1 LTRQRRRTNVP
12 TGVRSLAETLAAEK
26 AMAETGTRNVPP
38 GNGGTDLSRR
48 FAGVLILCGL
58 PLLLLVVA
66 LGWFTYG
73 RAEVTAQAR
82 DHIVEHLLLVAG
94 IVATFSI
101 LATVVWR
108 QFVSPA
114 VALARAGALNG
125 RGAATALP
133 DVPAPWEGLRHQLE
147 ISITEQRAK
156 IHQLR
161 AMIDGIPLRTVYVD
175 PDLIYRDANREFLE
189 FVGKSRD
196 EVIGHSVEE
205 ILGPEVV
212 EQYQIMGER
221 VRAGETM
228 RWEGWIPFVTR
239 GERYLQVS
247 LMPYVAVG
255 DTRVGFLTFTRDLTE
270 LKRGEQELARNMEAL
285 ARSEAM
291 NKAVV
296 VSALDAI
303 IVSDEDWRIVEFNP
317 AAEAMFGHAR
327 AEAIGKHAFDIVVP
341 DDVRDMQ
348 IDTMTRY
355 KAKVDVGSL
364 ARRFDTVARR
374 RDGTVFPVE
383 YSVNTIRSGDHRLF
397 MAHVCDLTEAK
408 RMEAESQASR
418 ERLHQV
424 EKLSAMGSLLAGVAH
439 ELNNPLAI
447 VIAQS
452 SLLVEKAASDD
463 VKRRGERIHAA
474 AERCGRIVKSF
485 LAMARQKP
493 PQREPVDV
501 AQVVTG
507 ALDMVSYG
515 IRSSGIAIDLDIT
528 PDLPVISGDR
538 DLLTQVIA
546 NLMINAQQALMDR
559 PAPRQITLRIARA
572 GADIAIRVADNGP
585 GIPPDIMRRVFEPY
599 FTTKP
604 AGVGTGIGL
613 SICRNVVEAHGGK
626 VVLSNR
632 AEGGAQFDITLPIA
646 EAMARVPDI
655 MAHEAAQVGLSI
667 LIVDDEVDVARSLA
681 EIVEGLGHRTVTVDR
696 PAAALEEVANG
707 RFDVIFAD
715 LWMPGLDGI
724 DFRDRIHRRDPA
736 LAERT
741 VIVTGDTV
749 AGPDRLARAE
759 GSEAVVLEKPFT
771 FDDVR
776 TVLARVVTAG
786 ETAAAP
792 SRH

>member
-1 LTRQRRRTNVP
+1 MSRPVVVTWV
-12 TGVRSLAETLAAEK
+12 TLAAEK
-26 AMAETGTRNVPP
+26 AMAETGARGGTP
-38 GNGGTDLSRR
+38 GNDGTDLSRR
-48 FAGVLILCGL
+48 FAGLLVLCGL
-58 PLLLLVVA
+58 PLLLLVAA
-66 LGWFTYG
+66 LGWSTYG
-73 RAEVTAQAR
+73 RAELTAQAR
-82 DHIVEHLLLVAG
+82 DHMVEHLLLVLG
-94 IVATFSI
+94 IVATFTG
-101 LATVVWR
+101 LAVVVWR
-108 QFVSPA
+108 QFVAPA

-125 RGAATALP
+125 RGEAAPLP
-133 DVPAPWEGLRHQLE
+133 AVPAPWSGLRRQLE
-147 ISITEQRAK
+147 ISIGEQQAK

-175 PDLIYRDANREFLE
+175 PDLVYRDANREFLE
-189 FVGKSRD
+189 FVGKPRE
-196 EVIGHSVEE
+196 EVVGHTVAE
-205 ILGPEVV
+205 ILGPKVV
-212 EQYQIMGER
+212 EQYQILGER
-221 VRAGETM
+221 VRRGETM

-239 GERYLQVS
+239 GQRYLQVS

-255 DTRVGFLTFTRDLTE
+255 DTRVGYLTFTRDLTE
-270 LKRGEQELARNMEAL
+270 LKLGEQELARNMEAL
-285 ARSEAM
+285 ARSESM

-296 VSALDAI
+296 VSSLDAI
-303 IVSDEDWRIVEFNP
+303 IVSDEDWRVVEFNP
-317 AAEAMFGHAR
+317 AAEAMFGYTR
-327 AEAIGKHAFDIVVP
+327 EEAIGRYAFDIVVP
-341 DDVRDMQ
+341 DGMRDMQ
-348 IDTMTRY
+348 IGTMARY
-355 KAKVDVGSL
+355 KAKVDAGSL
-364 ARRFDTVARR
+364 ARRFDTVAKR
-374 RDGTVFPVE
+374 RDGATFPVE
-383 YSVNTIRSGDHRLF
+383 YSVNTIRTGDHRLF
-397 MAHVCDLTEAK
+397 MAHVRDLTETR
-408 RMEAESQASR
+408 RMEEEAQASR

-493 PQREPVDV
+493 PQREPVDM

-515 IRSSGIAIDLDIT
+515 LRSSGIEVDLDVT

-538 DLLTQVIA
+538 DLLTQVLA

-559 PAPRQITLRIARA
+559 APPRRIALKVWHE

-626 VVLSNR
+626 VMLSNR
-632 AEGGAQFDITLPIA
+632 PEGGAQFDITLPVA
-646 EAMARVPDI
+646 VAGATVDEAG
-655 MAHEAAQVGLSI
+655 EAPAGRTGLSV

-681 EIVEGLGHRTVTVDR
+681 EIVEGLGHRPTTVDR
-696 PAAALEEVANG
+696 PSAALERVETS

-715 LWMPGLDGI
+715 LRMPGLDGI

-759 GSEAVVLEKPFT
+759 GAEVVVLEKPFT

-776 TVLARVVTAG
+776 AVLARVTAAG
-786 ETAAAP
+786 ETGPRRAL
-792 SRH
+792 R